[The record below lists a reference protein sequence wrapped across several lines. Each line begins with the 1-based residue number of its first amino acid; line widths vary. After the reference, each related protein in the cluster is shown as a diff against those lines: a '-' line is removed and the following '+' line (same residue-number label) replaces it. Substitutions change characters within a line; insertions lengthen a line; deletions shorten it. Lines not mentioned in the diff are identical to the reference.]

1 MHQAI
6 CPKRS
11 YCDASFDENCCFL
24 VLLRKPFDSQPVTN
38 VLPEQSCQEMWLL
51 HMLSFSACS
60 TETVST
66 HFGLILSH
74 LSSLGKFSFSLKWRK
89 KLSRAPGIDSYDLL
103 IKCSETDEELGMEDN
118 MDYFENENEK
128 KSFQKDHLSCFYSQ
142 SASQVQ
148 DSHESS
154 KQRQHR
160 MKVSPAP
167 RHSAALTPQPLVLVT
182 DVRICLISED
192 GS

>member
-128 KSFQKDHLSCFYSQ
+128 KILSKG
-142 SASQVQ
+142 
-148 DSHESS
+148 SS
-154 KQRQHR
+154 
-160 MKVSPAP
+160 PC
-167 RHSAALTPQPLVLVT
+167 
-182 DVRICLISED
+182 DICLAFTPRLHLRSKIPMNPHNKDSIEWWCPLLQ
-192 GS
+192 GIVQP